1 MPRCYFYIRQGEQ
14 VYSDEEGVEC
24 ESMENMEREAAAV
37 AASLLRDHAHN
48 QQYGSL
54 SVEVRDEAGRPM
66 LIAEAKVEIRRV
78 H

>member
-37 AASLLRDHAHN
+37 AASLLRDH